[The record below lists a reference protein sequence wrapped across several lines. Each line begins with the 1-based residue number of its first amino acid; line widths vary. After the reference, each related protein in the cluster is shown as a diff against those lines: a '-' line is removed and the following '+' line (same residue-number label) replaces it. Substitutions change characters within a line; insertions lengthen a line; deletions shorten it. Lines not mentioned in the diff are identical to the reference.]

1 MTFFDVTHP
10 DVAEAIRRA
19 LAEDIGT
26 GDITT
31 ELCVPAETRAEGR
44 FIAREPMTLAGVE
57 LLPAIFETVAPGSC
71 EVSESRVSGA
81 QLRDGDEIAYVRGPA
96 RALLTAERTALNFLQ
111 RLSGVATLAHA
122 YAQAVEGTGC
132 RVLDTRK
139 TTPGLRYLEKAAAAA
154 GGITNHRA
162 GLYDAVLIKNNHI
175 EAAGGVRAALER
187 TQSVREGI
195 EVERTRR
202 VREGFEVKRARSV
215 REGINVGSGR
225 DEIKV
230 ERARSGRDEIK
241 VEIEVRTRAQLDEA
255 LACGAQHLLLDN
267 LTPAEARKW
276 VAHIAKRAT
285 VELSGG
291 ITLAN
296 ARAYAET
303 GADFLSSGAITHSA
317 RAVDINFRLE
327 LLPRL

>member
-1 MTFFDVTHP
+1 MSLHP
-10 DVAEAIRRA
+10 EAVEAVRRA

-31 ELCVPAETRAEGR
+31 ELCVPEAARARGR
-44 FIAREPMTLAGVE
+44 FVAREAMTLAGVE
-57 LLPAIFETVAPGSC
+57 LLPEIFDQVAPGSC
-71 EVSESRVSGA
+71 RVQLCHASGA
-81 QLRDGDEIAYVRGPA
+81 RLQPGDEIASVEGPA

-111 RLSGVATLAHA
+111 RLSGVATVASA
-122 YAQAVEGTGC
+122 FARAVEGTGC

-139 TTPGLRYLEKAAAAA
+139 TTPGLRQLEKMAAAA

-175 EAAGGVRAALER
+175 EAAGGVRAALQR
-187 TQSVREGI
+187 M
-195 EVERTRR
+195 
-202 VREGFEVKRARSV
+202 
-215 REGINVGSGR
+215 SGVPAGMR
-225 DEIKV
+225 I
-230 ERARSGRDEIK
+230 
-241 VEIEVRTRAQLDEA
+241 EIEVRTRAELDEA

-267 LTPAEARKW
+267 LSPDEAREW
-276 VAHIAKRAT
+276 ITHINHRAT

-303 GADFLSSGAITHSA
+303 AADFLSSGAITHSA
-317 RAVDINFRLE
+317 PAVDINFRLE
-327 LLPRL
+327 LETR